1 MSLFPARLPLF
12 SPGELRVGAQAGV
25 WKFAHTVCEIRCPNR
40 LFVGALCRLA
50 NQYAV
55 ESWRVETGERTVF
68 NRRVPSSMEQAMW
81 EIQWLPFAPTER
93 EREFARSIPPDGKGP
108 FFYKPI

>member
-25 WKFAHTVCEIRCPNR
+25 WKFAHRVYEIRCPNK
-40 LFVGALCRLA
+40 LFVSALCRLA

-81 EIQWLPFAPTER
+81 ERTAGLRTLSSSADSYPADRRAGIA
-93 EREFARSIPPDGKGP
+93 
-108 FFYKPI
+108 